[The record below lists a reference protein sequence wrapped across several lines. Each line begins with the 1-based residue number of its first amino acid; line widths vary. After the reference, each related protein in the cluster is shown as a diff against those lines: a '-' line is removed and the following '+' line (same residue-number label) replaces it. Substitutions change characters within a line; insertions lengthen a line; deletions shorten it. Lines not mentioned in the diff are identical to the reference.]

1 MTHSHRRAR
10 GRVARVA
17 ALAVVAACLPVLLS
31 ACFAPAPSDA
41 PSTPTAVASMAQPIP
56 SGDGVL
62 TIGALVPLSGANAA
76 LGAAELAGVELA
88 ARDIDEAGGVHR
100 TSVIVLHGDAGD
112 GSSTRAAETV
122 TAFAGRGVDAI
133 VGPSSADVFDVV
145 DAAANAAGIPA
156 VSAVADPVVVDDA
169 FTARLRSSDPTLADT
184 RFGAESYDAT
194 VLIALAAQLAG
205 DDGRAS
211 IAEFLPAATSGDVAC
226 SSYGECLDVLKS
238 RQSVRYTGVTGQ
250 LTTDAGATTAGAL
263 RQIGLR
269 P

>member
-17 ALAVVAACLPVLLS
+17 ALTLVCACVPLALT
-31 ACFAPAPSDA
+31 ACFGSGAADSS
-41 PSTPTAVASMAQPIP
+41 STPTPVASMAQPIP
-56 SGDGVL
+56 TGDGIL
-62 TIGALVPLSGANAA
+62 TIGALVPFSGANAA

-100 TSVIVLHGDAGD
+100 ASIVVVHGDAGD
-112 GSSTRAAETV
+112 GGSTRASETV
-122 TAFAGRGVDAI
+122 GAFATRGVDAI
-133 VGPSSADVFDVV
+133 VGPNSADVFDAV
-145 DAAANAAGIPA
+145 DAAAATAGIPA
-156 VSAVADPVVVDDA
+156 ISAVADPVSVDEA

-211 IAEFLPAATSGDVAC
+211 IAEFLPAVTSGAVDC
-226 SSYGECLDVLKS
+226 SSYGECLDSLKAPGGI
-238 RQSVRYTGVTGQ
+238 RYTGVTGQ
-250 LTTDAGATTAGAL
+250 LTTDAGATNAGAL
-263 RQIGLR
+263 RLIGLKR
-269 P
+269 